1 MILDN
6 FNDSL
11 GPNFLFTL
19 DVMPFIVCTKRQTNK
34 GKHIFLERDKYVL
47 EICDPFYLVG

>member
-6 FNDSL
+6 LNDSL

-19 DVMPFIVCTKRQTNK
+19 DLMPFIVCTKKTNK
-34 GKHIFLERDKYVL
+34 KRQIYFFGE
-47 EICDPFYLVG
+47 G